1 MTSTINIS
9 NKRMLIT
16 LAFLSAFTPL
26 SIDLYL
32 PALPQMV
39 EVFGT
44 SAAKINM
51 TLSLFFVSLSA
62 GMLFFG
68 PISDKF
74 GRRPVLFFGL
84 ILYTLASAACA
95 LSESASTLII
105 ARIFQ
110 AFGGGAATTIAT
122 AIAKDLYS
130 GEERARMLA
139 TILAMVI
146 IAPIVAPL
154 LGALVLQFASWRAIF
169 VLLTAAGVIAFILVL
184 PLQEPLTELYE
195 GSTIRSIGR
204 LFVVLKN
211 PSFSML
217 LILFST
223 LSLPFMG
230 YIAASSYI
238 YINNF
243 GLGEGAFSFYFAIN
257 SIAAMAGPMIYI
269 RISKR
274 LGSYKIITISFIAI
288 CLSGIL
294 VATIGHLAPY
304 AFALCLMPATL
315 ATTAM
320 RSPSINITLEQ
331 HEGDAGSSSALI
343 NFLGML
349 LGGAGVSA
357 VFLPGDDLILSIG
370 AMQLLIGIGGGTLWL
385 LVKNDKIVALKK
397 VI

>member
-1 MTSTINIS
+1 MEHNKYIS
-9 NKRMLIT
+9 NRRMLII

-39 EVFGT
+39 EVFET
-44 SAAKINM
+44 TAARINL

-68 PISDKF
+68 PVSDKF
-74 GRRPVLFFGL
+74 GRKPVLFFGL
-84 ILYTLASAACA
+84 ILYTISSAFCA
-95 LSESASTLII
+95 FSASVDTLII

-154 LGALVLQFASWRAIF
+154 MGALVLQFASWRTIF
-169 VLLTAAGVIAFILVL
+169 LIITAAGVLAFILVL
-184 PLQEPLTELYE
+184 PLPEPLTTRYR

-204 LFVVLKN
+204 LFAVLKN
-211 PSFSML
+211 PSFSIL
-217 LILFST
+217 LLLFSA

-238 YINNF
+238 YINTF
-243 GLGEGAFSFYFAIN
+243 GLSEGAFSFYFALN
-257 SIAAMAGPMIYI
+257 SVAAMAGPMVYI
-269 RISKR
+269 KISR
-274 LGSYKIITISFIAI
+274 RVGSYSIITTSFL
-288 CLSGIL
+288 CLSISGMF
-294 VATIGHLAPY
+294 VVTIGHLAPLI
-304 AFALCLMPATL
+304 FAICLMPATL

-320 RSPSINITLEQ
+320 RSPSMNITLEQ

-349 LGGAGVSA
+349 MGGVGVSA

-370 AMQLLIGIGGGTLWL
+370 AMQLIIGIFGGALWL
-385 LVKNDKIVALKK
+385 LIKSDKLTTLKR
-397 VI
+397 VP